1 MRSSLVVFFT
11 LAATVPA
18 VARADRGALTLELSP
33 ALAWWPSMG
42 PSLGSGPGVK
52 GTTAGGLIGV
62 RYGLRHDL
70 DLTAS
75 GFYEAAADFTNPGTT
90 VDTQAGPLAGTLTA
104 RTSRWGALVGARWVH
119 GLALRWFVGGEIG
132 WAQQTFTK
140 LDLISVSDPANPHSF
155 GLGLADRSKGALVL
169 SPLAGVEW
177 QFADRWSV
185 AFTPRVQVLV
195 GGVGRVGFVLPV
207 SVGYSL
213 YGL

>member
-1 MRSSLVVFFT
+1 MRSSLV
-11 LAATVPA
+11 AAFALVVAAPA

-33 ALAWWPSMG
+33 TLAWWPSMG

-52 GTTAGGLIGV
+52 GTTAGGLIAV

-90 VDTQAGPLAGTLTA
+90 LDTEAGPLTGTLMT
-104 RTSRWGALVGARWVH
+104 RTSRWGALLGARWVH

-132 WAQQTFTK
+132 WTHQTFTN
-140 LDLISVSDPANPHSF
+140 LDLINVSDPANPTSF
-155 GLGLADRSKGALVL
+155 SLGLADRSKGALVL

-185 AFTPRVQVLV
+185 AFTPRVQVLM
-195 GGVGRVGFVLPV
+195 GGVGRVGIVLPV
-207 SVGYSL
+207 SVGYSW